1 MNKMEELLNKTFDV
15 NKNDRLKRA
24 YTTSYGLTKIW

>member
-1 MNKMEELLNKTFDV
+1 MDQYQELLNKTFNI
-15 NKNDRLKRA
+15 NKNDRLKRT